1 MIDLLVPEMMP
12 ELLNL
17 EADTYISLY
26 MPTFKTHPE
35 NRQDPAKFKELVKE
49 IEEVLTSKYSAT
61 EVKHLLEPLHK
72 LGDDYEF
79 WQNTEMG
86 LAVLRTKD
94 FFKVIG
100 LQTPVDRL
108 AVVSDSFHTKPLR
121 SYLQTLEPYQVL
133 AISLQDVQFYE
144 GNRHS
149 LVEVE
154 LSSAVPTSITEAL
167 GEELT
172 EKHLNISSGG
182 AGAGG
187 TSIHHGHGSKSDEVD
202 KDAERFFT
210 VVSRAITEHYSNSTG
225 LPLILAALPEHHN
238 LFQKV
243 SNNSHLLPNGIM
255 MNPKSLP
262 IDKLKKLAW
271 EIIEPEY
278 FKRLDTLGD
287 QFQQAKAN
295 GIGSDTLE
303 EIAKAAVEGRV
314 DTILLES
321 GRTIL
326 GKVDNFTGE
335 ITPADPTESKVDD
348 LLDDIGELVTKNGGK
363 VVIFPVDRMP
373 TFTGIAAIFRY

>member
-1 MIDLLVPEMMP
+1 
-12 ELLNL
+12 
-17 EADTYISLY
+17 
-26 MPTFKTHPE
+26 
-35 NRQDPAKFKELVKE
+35 
-49 IEEVLTSKYSAT
+49 
-61 EVKHLLEPLHK
+61 
-72 LGDDYEF
+72 
-79 WQNTEMG
+79 
-86 LAVLRTKD
+86 
-94 FFKVIG
+94 
-100 LQTPVDRL
+100 
-108 AVVSDSFHTKPLR
+108 
-121 SYLQTLEPYQVL
+121 
-133 AISLQDVQFYE
+133 
-144 GNRHS
+144 
-149 LVEVE
+149 
-154 LSSAVPTSITEAL
+154 
-167 GEELT
+167 
-172 EKHLNISSGG
+172 
-182 AGAGG
+182 
-187 TSIHHGHGSKSDEVD
+187 
-202 KDAERFFT
+202 
-210 VVSRAITEHYSNSTG
+210 
-225 LPLILAALPEHHN
+225 
-238 LFQKV
+238 
-243 SNNSHLLPNGIM
+243 LLPNGIM